1 MNIYRPGSEL
11 LASEFIKEFRS
22 YQEFLSTFSLPVT
35 VTGDINIRL
44 DRIADSNTAKFTSL
58 LESFSIAQFVTEPT
72 HQLGGLLDVVITGP
86 DNTPQDL
93 SVVDVGL
100 SDHML

>member
-1 MNIYRPGSEL
+1 MTSIFDLTEL
-11 LASEFIKEFRS
+11 L
-22 YQEFLSTFSLPVT
+22 T
-35 VTGDINIRL
+35 VTQRSI
-44 DRIADSNTAKFTSL
+44 TSL
-58 LESFSIAQFVTEPT
+58 LEPFSVSQFVIEPT

-100 SDHML
+100 SDHMFVTWSAKLRSPVPKYETASRRLWKN